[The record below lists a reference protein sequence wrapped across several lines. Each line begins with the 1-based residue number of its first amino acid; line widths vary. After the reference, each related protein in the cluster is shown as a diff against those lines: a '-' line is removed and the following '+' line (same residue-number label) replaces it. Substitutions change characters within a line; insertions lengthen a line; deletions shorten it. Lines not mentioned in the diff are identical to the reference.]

1 MRYALIDK
9 AKARV
14 ALLAIFLLPFLS
26 LVGLPQ
32 RLAARTIVGQTAPA
46 PRCNWIFQSYS
57 DFYSE
62 PDIPANSPLGNV
74 LRVEY
79 IRAYTRAQVAD
90 AAGIALSPYGAALYR
105 VLYLSQT
112 PASTP
117 QVVSGLM
124 IVPDGTAPAGGFP
137 VIAYG
142 HGTTGMADSTAPSR
156 TTLGVADLLSWVAR
170 GYMISATDY
179 AGLGMPGLHPYLVGE
194 VAAYSVLDAA
204 RAALRF
210 CDISH
215 AIRAPVAANKIMLV
229 GHSQGGHAVLFA
241 QQAWP
246 RYAAELKVQGSVTF
260 AAASELR
267 KLVTTMSKDV
277 AALVGPTTMTMYAY
291 SQYYGAPDNL
301 QAWLKEP
308 YATQLPERVENRDII
323 SLSLWLGFKPEK
335 VFEPTL
341 LADIRAENW
350 TNLPPWTSYLDAN
363 TPGNFAS
370 TVPVL
375 VIQGGK
381 DPIIPPETSKM
392 LTLRLCTNGT
402 QTHLSTY
409 PDAGHNVIRAGF
421 PEAATWVDD
430 RLAGKPVQDTCKL
443 RTWLPLVSR

>member
-1 MRYALIDK
+1 MIDK
-9 AKARV
+9 TKTRV
-14 ALLAIFLLPFLS
+14 ALFAIFLLPLLS
-26 LVGLPQ
+26 LVGMPQ
-32 RLAARTIVGQTAPA
+32 RLAAHAIVSQTVPA

-57 DFYSE
+57 DFYTE
-62 PDIPANSPLGNV
+62 PEIPANSPLGNV
-74 LRVEY
+74 LRVEH
-79 IRAYTRAQVAD
+79 IRSYTRAQVAD
-90 AAGIALSPYGAALYR
+90 AADVGLSMYGAQVYR

-112 PASTP
+112 PLSAP

-124 IVPDGTAPAGGFP
+124 IVPDGSVPTGGYP

-156 TTLGVADLLSWVAR
+156 TSLGVGDLMGWIAK
-170 GYMISATDY
+170 GYIISASDY

-194 VAAYSVLDAA
+194 VAAYNVLDAA

-210 CDISH
+210 CDVSH

-246 RYAAELKVQGSVTF
+246 RYAAELEIQGSIAF
-260 AAASELR
+260 APASELR
-267 KLVTTMSKDV
+267 ELVTTMSNDR
-277 AALVGPTTMTMYAY
+277 AALVGPTTLTMYAY
-291 SQYYGAPDNL
+291 SQYYGGPDSL

-308 YATQLPERVENRDII
+308 YATQLPERAENRDII
-323 SLSLWLGFKPEK
+323 SLSLWLGFNPER
-335 VFEPTL
+335 VFDPAL

-350 TNLPPWTSYLDAN
+350 PNLQPWTGYLDSN

-375 VIQGGK
+375 VIQGQK
-381 DPIIPPETSKM
+381 DLIIPPDTSKH
-392 LTLRLCTNGT
+392 LTQRLCNNGT

-409 PDAGHNVIRAGF
+409 PDAGHNVLNPGF
-421 PEAATWVDD
+421 AEASTWTAD
-430 RLAGKPVQDTCKL
+430 RLAGKPVEDTCKQ
-443 RTWLPLVSR
+443 RTWLPLISR